1 MKRQLRMLGAR
12 ASWLKMRAKNKALSI
27 KVLFALEGA
36 IAGLHEAALPAGIRR
51 ELTEWF
57 NALPEPQRITPPGSN
72 LQLQSANFWQQ
83 SDKEANLLKN
93 QRCFAV
99 ASRVNMRNTLSQFIQ
114 RVLNARL
121 IGWSVMKRVIDIAY
135 GVIQQGEDGRVS
147 QFLTVGTQRRNIAG
161 EGMVQA
167 EQAESPF
174 PEFLPWREA
183 PWTC

>member
-1 MKRQLRMLGAR
+1 
-12 ASWLKMRAKNKALSI
+12 MRCLS
-27 KVLFALEGA
+27 
-36 IAGLHEAALPAGIRR
+36 HR
-51 ELTEWF
+51 
-57 NALPEPQRITPPGSN
+57 RITPPGSD

-135 GVIQQGEDGRVS
+135 GIIQPGESISHGGHPAS
-147 QFLTVGTQRRNIAG
+147 KY
-161 EGMVQA
+161 
-167 EQAESPF
+167 S
-174 PEFLPWREA
+174 W
-183 PWTC
+183 